1 MRINKIVLDVVA
13 VCAVLLLIGLL
24 VVIYNKQKVGK
35 SDNPAAQKAA
45 LTLLAGIP
53 VHWAASKSGYSREQ
67 FGKPWT
73 DEVRPAMLSAIWLG
87 TGLANRGCAG
97 QAPA

>member
-53 VHWAASKSGYSREQ
+53 VHWQHRSPVTLANSS
-67 FGKPWT
+67 
-73 DEVRPAMLSAIWLG
+73 
-87 TGLANRGCAG
+87 ANRGQTSPPGNAVGDLAG
-97 QAPA
+97 HWTG